1 MSSRKL
7 SEQEEM
13 QLVKEYEQGARVKD
27 LMIKYGY
34 KTKKSIAD
42 KVKKYGTEK
51 AIRNNKENRKEYKI
65 DLSEINSEFVAYFI
79 GLMLTDGYVAKD
91 KTMFGIDLA
100 DEDVIKFISQVT
112 GQDYNYYENETKGRY
127 RINFYNR
134 DNQIQLARFGIVPNK
149 TYTLTVPPLKEK
161 EYRFLPYIIRGII
174 DGDGCIGNTSYG
186 EPYFSI
192 ATQSENFK
200 NWLVEMLET
209 KLYMNNI
216 NTYVNENG
224 LWEVMSANQRNIRIL
239 DTLIY
244 DKPYGMAR
252 KYNKLK
258 KMFRDYNKDN
268 LV

>member
-1 MSSRKL
+1 M
-7 SEQEEM
+7 
-13 QLVKEYEQGARVKD
+13 
-27 LMIKYGY
+27 
-34 KTKKSIAD
+34 
-42 KVKKYGTEK
+42 
-51 AIRNNKENRKEYKI
+51 
-65 DLSEINSEFVAYFI
+65 
-79 GLMLTDGYVAKD
+79 
-91 KTMFGIDLA
+91 
-100 DEDVIKFISQVT
+100 
-112 GQDYNYYENETKGRY
+112 
-127 RINFYNR
+127 
-134 DNQIQLARFGIVPNK
+134 QLARFGIVPNK

-174 DGDGCIGNTSYG
+174 DGDGCISNTSYG

-192 ATQSENFK
+192 VTQSENFK

-224 LWEVMSANQRNIRIL
+224 LWEIMSANQRNIKIL
-239 DTLIY
+239 DTLVY

-258 KMFRDYNKDN
+258 KMFRDYNKDS